1 MSNNPWTVGILGDPS
16 QEQLR
21 SALSP
26 RFEFDPLGRAV
37 DRAHPPVTIELD
49 EDPLAG
55 GRWLVDVRPD
65 SMPEQTR
72 LVAHEVKR
80 LLRGH
85 GIDAIVFRD
94 DPDYPDLSEFDSGRQ

>member
-1 MSNNPWTVGILGDPS
+1 
-16 QEQLR
+16 
-21 SALSP
+21 LSP
-26 RFEFDPLGRAV
+26 RFELDALGRAV

-72 LVAHEVKR
+72 LVAHEVKG
-80 LLRGH
+80 LLGEH
-85 GIDAIVFRD
+85 GIEAIVFRD
-94 DPDYPDLSEFDSGRQ
+94 DPDYPDGAEFAGGRQ